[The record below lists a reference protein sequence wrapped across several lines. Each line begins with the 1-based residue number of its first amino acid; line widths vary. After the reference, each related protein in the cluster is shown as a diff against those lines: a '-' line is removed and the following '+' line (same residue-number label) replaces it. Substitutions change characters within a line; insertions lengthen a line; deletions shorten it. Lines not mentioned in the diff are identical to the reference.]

1 MGRLSYG
8 AETLR
13 LCLLG
18 GWALL
23 RGGEPISI
31 APAGQRVVA
40 LLALQRRQSRAR
52 IAGTLWPETY
62 EGQALASLRSTLWRL
77 QLRLPRL
84 LSRSGGELELNPEL
98 HIDAHEMAST
108 AHRLLAY
115 HPIPEQHT
123 RPDDLKTLTLSGK
136 LLPGWHDDWVMVE
149 RERLHQLRLHALE
162 ALAENLVTS
171 RRYAQALEVALAAV
185 AAEPM
190 RESANRL
197 VIQIHLFEDNP
208 TEAMR
213 HFDRYRELLRDELGI
228 PPSAAIRDL
237 VAPYRQVQLQ
247 GSLN

>member
-1 MGRLSYG
+1 MGRLCHG

-13 LCLLG
+13 LSLLG
-18 GWALL
+18 GWALR
-23 RGGEPISI
+23 RGGESISI

-40 LLALQRRQSRAR
+40 LLALHQRQSRAR

-84 LSRSGGELELNPEL
+84 LARSGQELELNPEL
-98 HIDAHEMAST
+98 QVDAHEMASA

-123 RPDDLKTLTLSGK
+123 RPDDLQTLTHSGK

-162 ALAENLVTS
+162 ALAENLVS
-171 RRYAQALEVALAAV
+171 SGGYAKALEVALAAV
-185 AAEPM
+185 AGEPL

-197 VIQIHLFEDNP
+197 VIQIHLLEGNP

-213 HFDRYRELLRDELGI
+213 HFDRYRQLLRDELAL
-228 PPSAAIRDL
+228 PPSTAIREL
-237 VAPYRQVQLQ
+237 VAPYREAQLQ